1 MALLVNRCGNG
12 RIACVGAVLRRH
24 AVECPRLIVYG
35 SGNAIQVATLKATYG
50 GKYPYSKPFPY
61 ERKKYG
67 LLESFYDKTI
77 PRLNENSKVIVV
89 EGNVGVGKTEFARK
103 LATDFDMKFFPQSTD
118 RDCFIR
124 DDYGFDMRKLDEML
138 PPSAQS
144 YDLAKFYA
152 DKHPEKGLVGKLQ
165 LQWYE
170 KKYRDYMDALKH
182 LLSTGQGVVL
192 VRSVYSDSVF
202 VEACRRMN
210 WLTPNF
216 VQYYYELRD
225 NSICELWKP
234 HLTIFL
240 DAPIEVLRQRINKR
254 NDPREVNS
262 KVLSD
267 EYLKTIQSFYRDK
280 FLPSMRESG
289 EVVEID
295 WAEVANEMDM
305 DMIVEELQ
313 LLKLEKEDPDDTKY
327 EDWSRNEEDDY
338 MNLRRFIDSE
348 ALTTGIL
355 TKELPY
361 VCPEVLPTQDDAA
374 ALTRVLLEHPVFRY
388 RAGWAP
394 DLGHRPYLKF

>member
-1 MALLVNRCGNG
+1 MALIVSRCGYG
-12 RIACVGAVLRRH
+12 KIASVGAVLRRH

-61 ERKKYG
+61 EKKEYG

-89 EGNVGVGKTEFARK
+89 EGNIGVGKTEFARK
-103 LATDFDMKFFPQSTD
+103 LAADFDMKFFPQPTD
-118 RDCFIR
+118 RDCYIR
-124 DDYGFDMRKLDEML
+124 LEYGFDMRQLDELL

-165 LQWYE
+165 LLWYE
-170 KKYRDYMDALKH
+170 RKYRVYLDALKH

-202 VEACRRMN
+202 VDACRRLN

-216 VQYYYELRD
+216 VKYYYELRD
-225 NSICELWKP
+225 NSICELWRP
-234 HLTIFL
+234 HLTVFL

-267 EYLKTIQSFYRDK
+267 EYLRTIQSVYREK
-280 FLPSMRESG
+280 FLPSMRQYG

-313 LLKLEKEDPDDTKY
+313 LLKLETEDSDDTKFQ
-327 EDWSRNEEDDY
+327 DWSRNVEDDY
-338 MNLRRFIDSE
+338 MNLRRFIDNDVLSDG
-348 ALTTGIL
+348 ALM
-355 TKELPY
+355 KELPF
-361 VCPEVLPTQDDAA
+361 VCPEVMPTEEDSAVLA
-374 ALTRVLLEHPVFRY
+374 RVIREHPVFRY
-388 RAGWAP
+388 KAGWAP
-394 DLGHRPYLKF
+394 DLGHRPYFKI